1 MGGGVVQLKPGSL
14 LRPLQKHHY
23 RELPDEVRRALG
35 PVPDSFVQYFT
46 NRFPR
51 LLLHTHR
58 AMRSCASEGLFL
70 PYYLPASGAQGLSP
84 GAAGS

>member
-1 MGGGVVQLKPGSL
+1 MFQGLGGAWMGGGVVQLKPGSL

-35 PVPDSFVQYFT
+35 PVPDSFIQYFT

-51 LLLHTHR
+51 LCRPTTWDSRCFRPTADLPLL
-58 AMRSCASEGLFL
+58 
-70 PYYLPASGAQGLSP
+70 
-84 GAAGS
+84 